1 MKALIV
7 EDERMAQEILKNA
20 IEANFDDIN
29 VVGVLSSV
37 KETLAWF
44 AKEENTPDIVF
55 MDVELLDGSCFDI
68 FRQIDID
75 AKVIMTTAYDKYA
88 VRAFE
93 VGSVDYLLKP
103 IETDA
108 LKRAVDRCR
117 KQTGNSDI
125 QSVISAMKA
134 LQRNESVDTRSYR
147 RRFIVHIGQRL
158 IPIDISDISYFYA
171 EGKSKYIVTRDGS
184 QYFVEISMDSIME
197 ELDPR
202 MFFQI
207 SRNNIIASSA
217 IKNIDKLLGGRLKVI
232 ISSKPDVEV
241 IVSRSRVNDFLAWLV

>member
-1 MKALIV
+1 
-7 EDERMAQEILKNA
+7 
-20 IEANFDDIN
+20 
-29 VVGVLSSV
+29 
-37 KETLAWF
+37 
-44 AKEENTPDIVF
+44 
-55 MDVELLDGSCFDI
+55 
-68 FRQIDID
+68 
-75 AKVIMTTAYDKYA
+75 
-88 VRAFE
+88 
-93 VGSVDYLLKP
+93 
-103 IETDA
+103 
-108 LKRAVDRCR
+108 
-117 KQTGNSDI
+117 
-125 QSVISAMKA
+125 
-134 LQRNESVDTRSYR
+134 
-147 RRFIVHIGQRL
+147 L

>member
-7 EDERMAQEILKNA
+7 EDERMAQEILKKS
-20 IEANFDDIN
+20 ISTNFDDIEI
-29 VVGVLSSV
+29 VGIVSSV
-37 KETLAWF
+37 KETLEWF
-44 AKEENTPDIVF
+44 SHEENATDIVF

-68 FRQIDID
+68 FRQIEID

-103 IETDA
+103 IESSA
-108 LKRAVDRCR
+108 LKRAVERCR
-117 KQTGNSDI
+117 KQTVSTDI
-125 QSVISAMKA
+125 QSVLNAMQN
-134 LQRNESVDTRSYR
+134 LQKPAGSQSYR

-171 EGKSKYIVTRDGS
+171 EGKSKYIVTRDGQ
-184 QYFVEISMDSIME
+184 QYFVESSMDSIME

-241 IVSRSRVNDFLAWLV
+241 IVSRSRVNDFLAWLI

>member
-7 EDERMAQEILKNA
+7 EDERMAQEILKKA
-20 IEANFDDIN
+20 ITTNFNDIEI
-29 VVGVLSSV
+29 VGVVPSV
-37 KETLAWF
+37 KATLEWF
-44 AKEENTPDIVF
+44 SKEENTTDIVF

-68 FRQIDID
+68 FRQIEID

-103 IETDA
+103 IETSA

-117 KQTGNSDI
+117 KQSTSTDI
-125 QSVISAMKA
+125 QSVLSAMQNLQKA
-134 LQRNESVDTRSYR
+134 AGTQSYR

-158 IPIDISDISYFYA
+158 IPIDISEISYFYA
-171 EGKSKYIVTRDGS
+171 EGKSKYIVTREGH
-184 QYFVEISMDSIME
+184 QYFVESSMDSIME